1 MKGLFDIVLA
11 VIGLVVAAPLMA
23 LIAVAVK
30 LDSPGRAF
38 FSQKRL
44 GLNGE
49 VFWIHKFRKFPDDW
63 GTKGSGVTVAGD
75 VRMTRLGRILERTK
89 FDELPQ
95 LWNILKGEMSFVGP
109 RPESLNFAELF
120 EGELAK
126 VHDFK
131 PGIFGP
137 NQIAYRNE
145 SEMYPPDRD
154 PDAFY
159 REELFPA
166 KARNDIAYF
175 SRANLLTDIGWIVRG
190 VWVSLVEA
198 INWTRLVQQRGRHV
212 AYDVLAVLLAWGIG
226 TFMRFDGVPHAMHYD
241 VFVHGAWVLPL
252 IIIPLLFLCGCYGQ
266 PVRHFSLGGTL
277 RFAAVNIMGFAL
289 AALVLL
295 FFVYR
300 NASLA
305 VFPIAAVAS
314 FILMI
319 GARLYYRERWRR
331 RKRLRNGNGS
341 TQRLAIYGAGR
352 RGGAL
357 ASLLQ
362 TGFPE
367 ARVVGFIDD
376 NDHDMRGREIQ
387 GEKVLGGERDLGTV
401 QAVHRLDQLWLTFEP
416 NAHKRRRLENWCEE
430 NDVVLVIV
438 PRCEPFR
445 GLVEKKASGA
455 SAGSERVE
463 GEAGSGVGSVVR

>member
-1 MKGLFDIVLA
+1 MKRFFDIVLA
-11 VIGLVVAAPLMA
+11 VFGLVVAAPVMA

-44 GLNGE
+44 GQHGE
-49 VFWIHKFRKFPDDW
+49 IFWIHKFRKFPDDW

-75 VRMTRLGRILERTK
+75 ARMTRLGRILERTK
-89 FDELPQ
+89 LDELPQ
-95 LWNILKGEMSFVGP
+95 LWNIIKGEMSFVGP

-120 EGELAK
+120 EGELAR

-175 SRANLLTDIGWIVRG
+175 SHANLLTDIGWIVRG

-198 INWTRLVQQRGRHV
+198 VNWKRLVRQRGLHV
-212 AYDVLAVLLAWGIG
+212 SYDVLAVLLAWVIG
-226 TFMRFDGVPHAMHYD
+226 TLMRFDGLPHAIHFN
-241 VFVHGAWVLPL
+241 VFVHGMWVLPL
-252 IIIPLLFLCGCYGQ
+252 VIIPLLFLSGCYSQ
-266 PVRHFSLGGTL
+266 PVRHFSLGGML

-289 AALVLL
+289 AALLLL

-314 FILMI
+314 FILMAS
-319 GARLYYRERWRR
+319 ARLYYRERWRQ
-331 RKRLRNGNGS
+331 RKKLRNGNGTS
-341 TQRLAIYGAGR
+341 QRLAIYGAGR

-357 ASLLQ
+357 ATLLEN
-362 TGFPE
+362 GFPE
-367 ARVVGFIDD
+367 ARLVGFIDD
-376 NDHDMRGREIQ
+376 DDSDMRGRIIQ
-387 GEKVLGGERDLGTV
+387 GNKVLGGERDLGTV
-401 QAVHRLDQLWLTFEP
+401 HAVHRFEQLWLTFEP
-416 NAHKRRRLENWCEE
+416 NVQKHRRLLNWCDDNE
-430 NDVVLVIV
+430 VQLVII
-438 PRCEPFR
+438 PRTEPFR
-445 GLVEKKASGA
+445 GLLEGVVKGPAEEAAKGPAAEAERLGA
-455 SAGSERVE
+455 KG
-463 GEAGSGVGSVVR
+463 